1 MTTAKELA
9 FGLMHPKTGKLAR
22 ELRAYD
28 DQRVVRIYHNEE
40 SGSHGDARDVD
51 DEEYDDIDESA
62 EEDDRAVFDY
72 PDLYTVLGI
81 IRGIGFLEDAEY
93 EEFRWFQE
101 GDREGMH
108 WPELESDFSE
118 FVPVAFIREKKR
130 VLGIGETYIAS
141 QKIMLVKPKDPEG
154 NDYDLVEI

>member
-1 MTTAKELA
+1 
-9 FGLMHPKTGKLAR
+9 
-22 ELRAYD
+22 
-28 DQRVVRIYHNEE
+28 
-40 SGSHGDARDVD
+40 
-51 DEEYDDIDESA
+51 
-62 EEDDRAVFDY
+62 
-72 PDLYTVLGI
+72 
-81 IRGIGFLEDAEY
+81 
-93 EEFRWFQE
+93 
-101 GDREGMH
+101 MH